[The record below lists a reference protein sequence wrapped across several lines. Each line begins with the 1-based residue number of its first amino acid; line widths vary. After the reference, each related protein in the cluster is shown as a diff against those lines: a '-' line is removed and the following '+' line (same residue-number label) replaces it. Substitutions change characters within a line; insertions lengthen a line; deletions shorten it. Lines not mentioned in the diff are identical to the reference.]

1 MPNKIITFVKVEN
14 FRSLSGTGPIELDSS
29 NALFGLNSSG
39 KSNLLRALN
48 WFFNDIVEDGQPIS
62 LSSDISYSKKK
73 KRREIK
79 VTVTFDPLA
88 VHAFPKSLRNKWH
101 PTKPFSIIKTVYYK
115 NNLQETRYQ
124 LESGTNPSAPKDFVS
139 SDWTISFMSLFKF
152 RYIQAYR
159 NPANL
164 IKDLMVEAQRY
175 LEPSIKQR
183 LTFSKNRATKA
194 LGTSTMNANLFEQ
207 MRTSVQQAASTM
219 FGDLED
225 KVKKTL
231 SNVSKLQ
238 AGLPE
243 NWLTW
248 VKDLGFRFT
257 THSGGIVDEQA
268 QGAGAQSYLFLLL
281 LCFIAKHTRSYG
293 FGWRQGE
300 IWGIEEPE
308 IYMHNS
314 LAEQCAKLLQEVSD
328 GQGKDDAPIQLL
340 ITTHSYPFIAAMKKK
355 LPMQINP
362 IGYTVFSDSQGIDI
376 GPVIAGVLPYTHPLF
391 ADAGKRLI
399 LVEGT
404 QDKDVLAKYLEHAA
418 SGLNV
423 KIVRVSD
430 LTHAPSGNNS
440 DKQMVD
446 YIKKNFGPLA
456 IRAALG
462 GITIVLDN
470 TVQVPQVTSISSGLN
485 GSFDSFG
492 IKGSKRDL
500 IKVTCLSRCLANPE
514 LDETFSGIERF
525 LPTKIITDACYQ
537 AGVGLSKGM
546 ASGKV
551 IYTLPPRHNNK
562 FKSTVKPAAIKN
574 FCSKKIV
581 SDEDVQFLASIFS
594 GA

>member
-1 MPNKIITFVKVEN
+1 MPNRIITSVQVEN
-14 FRSLSGTGPIELDSS
+14 FRSLSDTHPIELDTS

-48 WFFNDIVEDGQPIS
+48 WFFNDIVEDGRPIS
-62 LSSDISYSKKK
+62 LSSDINYSKKK

-79 VTVTFDPLA
+79 IKVTFDSSA
-88 VHAFPKSLRNKWH
+88 VRVFPKSLRNKWH

-115 NNLQETRYQ
+115 NNLQETRFH
-124 LESGTNPSAPKDFVS
+124 LEHGSNPNPPEDFEQSA
-139 SDWTISFMSLFKF
+139 WAISFMSLFKF

-194 LGTSTMNANLFEQ
+194 LGTSTVNANLFEQ
-207 MRTSVQQAASTM
+207 MQTSVQQAASKV

-281 LCFIAKHTRSYG
+281 LCFIAKRTRSYG

-308 IYMHNS
+308 IYMHYS
-314 LAEQCAKLLQEVSD
+314 LAEECARLLQEVSD
-328 GQGKDDAPIQLL
+328 SQEKDDAPIQLL

-355 LPMQINP
+355 LPIQISP
-362 IGYTVFSDSQGIDI
+362 SGYTVFSGSQGIDI

-391 ADAGKRLI
+391 SDAGKLLI

-404 QDKDVLAKYLEHAA
+404 HDKEVLGKYLQHTT
-418 SGLNV
+418 SGSSV

-430 LTHAPSGNNS
+430 LMYAPSGNNS

-462 GITIVLDN
+462 GIKIVLDN
-470 TVQVPQVTSISSGLN
+470 TVPDSQVNSISNGLN
-485 GSFDSFG
+485 NSFDSFG
-492 IKGSKRDL
+492 IKGSKKDL
-500 IKVTCLSRCLANPE
+500 IKVTCLSRCPANPE

-525 LPTKIITDACYQ
+525 LPTKIIIDACSQ
-537 AGVGLSKGM
+537 KEISLSKDT
-546 ASGKV
+546 ANGKV
-551 IYTLPPRHNNK
+551 IYTLPPRHKDK
-562 FKSTVKPAAIKN
+562 FKARVKPAAIN
-574 FCSKKIV
+574 DFCSKKII
-581 SDEDVQFLASIFS
+581 SEEDVQFLASIFS
-594 GA
+594 SA

>member
-1 MPNKIITFVKVEN
+1 MPNRIITSVQVEN
-14 FRSLSGTGPIELDSS
+14 FRSLSGTNPIELDTS

-48 WFFNDIVEDGQPIS
+48 WFFNDIVEDGRLIS
-62 LSSDISYSKKK
+62 LSQDISYSKKK
-73 KRREIK
+73 KRREIRVK
-79 VTVTFDPLA
+79 VTFDPSA
-88 VHAFPKSLRNKWH
+88 VRVFPKSLRNKWY

-115 NNLQETRYQ
+115 NNLQETKLH
-124 LESGTNPSAPKDFVS
+124 LERESNPIWLKGSEPSAWAS
-139 SDWTISFMSLFKF
+139 SFMSLFKF

-159 NPANL
+159 NPADL

-194 LGTSTMNANLFEQ
+194 LGISTVNANLFEQ
-207 MRTSVQQAASTM
+207 MRTSVQQAASAM

-281 LCFIAKHTRSYG
+281 LCFIAKHTRSYR

-308 IYMHNS
+308 IYMHYS
-314 LAEQCAKLLQEVSD
+314 LAEQCARLLQEVSD
-328 GQGKDDAPIQLL
+328 GQEKDDAPIQLL
-340 ITTHSYPFIAAMKKK
+340 ITTHSQPFIAAMKKK
-355 LPMQINP
+355 LPIQISPN
-362 IGYTVFSDSQGIDI
+362 GYTVFSDSQGIDI
-376 GPVIAGVLPYTHPLF
+376 GPVISGVLPYTHPLF
-391 ADAGKRLI
+391 TDVGKRLI
-399 LVEGT
+399 FVEGT
-404 QDKDVLAKYLEHAA
+404 HDKEVLGKYLQHIA
-418 SGLNV
+418 SGSSV

-440 DKQMVD
+440 DKQMTD
-446 YIKKNFGPLA
+446 YIRKNFGPLV

-462 GITIVLDN
+462 GITIVLDS
-470 TVQVPQVTSISSGLN
+470 TVSDALAKSLLDGLN
-485 GSFDSFG
+485 NSFDSFG
-492 IKGSKRDL
+492 IKGSKSDL
-500 IKVTCLSRCLANPE
+500 IKVTCLSRCSANPE

-525 LPTKIITDACYQ
+525 LPTKTITDACYQ
-537 AGVGLSKGM
+537 GEVSLSKDT
-546 ASGKV
+546 ANGKV
-551 IYTLPPRHNNK
+551 IYTLPPRYKDK
-562 FKSTVKPAAIKN
+562 FKARVKSAAINN
-574 FCSKKIV
+574 FCSKKII
-581 SDEDVQFLASIFS
+581 SEEDIQFLANIFS
-594 GA
+594 DS

>member
-1 MPNKIITFVKVEN
+1 MPNRIITSIQVEN
-14 FRSLSGTGPIELDSS
+14 FRSLNDSGTIELDSS

-39 KSNLLRALN
+39 KSNILRALN
-48 WFFNDIVEDGQPIS
+48 WFFNDIVEEGIPIS
-62 LSSDISYSKKK
+62 LSSDINYSKKK
-73 KRREIK
+73 KKREIK
-79 VTVTFDPLA
+79 IKVEFDPSA
-88 VHAFPKSLRNKWH
+88 VHTFPKSLRKKWH
-101 PTKPFSIIKTVYYK
+101 PTKPFSIIKSVYYK
-115 NNLQETRYQ
+115 NNLQETKYHLKR
-124 LESGTNPSAPKDFVS
+124 ETNPKLPKDFES
-139 SDWTISFMSLFKF
+139 SAWAISFMSLFKF

-194 LGTSTMNANLFEQ
+194 MGTSAKNTDIFEQ
-207 MRTSVQQAASTM
+207 MQTSVQQAASKV

-248 VKDLGFRFT
+248 IKDLGFRFT
-257 THSGGIVDEQA
+257 TLSGGIVDEQA

-281 LCFIAKHTRSYG
+281 LCFIAKRTRSYG

-308 IYMHNS
+308 IYMHYS
-314 LAEQCAKLLQEVSD
+314 LAEECARLLRDVSD
-328 GQGKDDAPIQLL
+328 SQEEDEAPIQLL

-355 LPMQINP
+355 VPIQINSS
-362 IGYTVFSDSQGIDI
+362 GYTVFSSDQGIGV

-391 ADAGKRLI
+391 ADAGKRLV

-404 QDKDVLAKYLEHAA
+404 HDKLVFEKYLQHTKSET
-418 SGLNV
+418 NV
-423 KIVRVSD
+423 KIVRISD

-440 DKQMVD
+440 DRQMVD

-456 IRAALG
+456 
-462 GITIVLDN
+462 
-470 TVQVPQVTSISSGLN
+470 S
-485 GSFDSFG
+485 
-492 IKGSKRDL
+492 
-500 IKVTCLSRCLANPE
+500 
-514 LDETFSGIERF
+514 
-525 LPTKIITDACYQ
+525 
-537 AGVGLSKGM
+537 
-546 ASGKV
+546 
-551 IYTLPPRHNNK
+551 
-562 FKSTVKPAAIKN
+562 
-574 FCSKKIV
+574 
-581 SDEDVQFLASIFS
+581 
-594 GA
+594 